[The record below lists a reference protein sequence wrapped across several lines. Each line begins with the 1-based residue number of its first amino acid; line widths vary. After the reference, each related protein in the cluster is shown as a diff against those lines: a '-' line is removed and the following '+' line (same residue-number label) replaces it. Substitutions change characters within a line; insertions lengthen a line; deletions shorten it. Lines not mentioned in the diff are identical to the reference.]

1 MYIDAI
7 VIAGIVTVLMMI
19 GFFVGVGVFV
29 IRDKRLHDQ
38 NQRGKSSPDKP
49 PM

>member
-7 VIAGIVTVLMMI
+7 VIAGIVTVLMML

-29 IRDKRLHDQ
+29 MRDTKLHGQ
-38 NQRGKSSPDKP
+38 NQGGKTSPDKP
-49 PM
+49 PV